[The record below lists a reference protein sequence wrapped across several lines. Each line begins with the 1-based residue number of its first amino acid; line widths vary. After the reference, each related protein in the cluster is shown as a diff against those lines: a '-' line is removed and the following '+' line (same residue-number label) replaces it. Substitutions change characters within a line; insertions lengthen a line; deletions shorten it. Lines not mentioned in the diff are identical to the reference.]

1 MHDVRKLGLQV
12 FAAPNNMTGQAQI
25 QVKAREIDFVTSF
38 GKSMKALL
46 DVMGITRMIKKAN
59 RSVLRVKKVSGTLQ
73 NGNVAEGDEIP
84 LSQYKVEEMAFDTI
98 RIEKYRKGVSL
109 EAIAEKGYD
118 AAVDQTDAEFKAD
131 LQNKILDK
139 FYTQLKMGSL
149 AGHENTWQMAVA
161 MAIGRVKDKFEKMK
175 RTATGTAVWVNTLDV
190 YKYVGAADITM
201 QTAFGM
207 NYIKNFLGA
216 DICFISSQIP
226 ENTVIATP
234 LNNLIAYY
242 VDPADSEFV
251 KAGLAYTVDSETG
264 FIGFHA
270 QGTYERAIS
279 DMFAIMGVR
288 LFAEYLDAIAYI
300 AVGSSDT
307 QTLGSLTLTSAE
319 GSEAGKT
326 KIAVA
331 EQLTSINNSW
341 KYKTNASAATE
352 VTHGMDVSGWTTW
365 DGESEITVTDTH
377 HVTVV
382 EADYNGKAVRS
393 GDVVAVVNAG
403 A

>member
-12 FAAPNNMTGQAQI
+12 FAAPTGMTGQVQI
-25 QVKAREIDFVTSF
+25 QVRAREIDFVTSF
-38 GKSMKALL
+38 GKNMQALL
-46 DVMGITRMIKKAN
+46 DIMGITRMIKKQN
-59 RSVLRVKKVSGTLQ
+59 GTVLKVKKVSGTLQ
-73 NGNVAEGDEIP
+73 SGDVAEGDEIP
-84 LSQYKVEEMAFDTI
+84 LSQYKVEETDFDTI
-98 RIEKYRKGVSL
+98 KIEKYRKGVSL

-131 LQNKILDK
+131 LQNRILDK
-139 FYTQLKMGSL
+139 FYTQLKMGAL
-149 AGHENTWQMAVA
+149 VGHESTWQMAIA
-161 MAIGRVKDKFEKMK
+161 MAIGRVKNKFEKMK

-190 YKYVGAADITM
+190 YKYVGAADIST

-234 LNNLIAYY
+234 LNNLVAYY

-307 QTLGSLTLTSAE
+307 QTLGTLTLTSAE
-319 GSEAGKT
+319 GSEEGKT
-326 KIAVA
+326 KISVK
-331 EQLTSINNSW
+331 EQLVSINDMFR
-341 KYKTNASAATE
+341 YKTNASAATE
-352 VTHGMDVSGWTTW
+352 VTYGMDVSGWTTW
-365 DGESEITVTDTH
+365 DGKSEITATDGH

-393 GDVVAVVNAG
+393 GDVVADVFAG